1 MQYAGMNLSST
12 VSDGIMSSFA
22 FLAGTLV
29 ALIDCMYIVTSRI
42 FNLVV
47 LDIFVSIYCF
57 TVLILFMF
65 QSSLQAT
72 RTQKTYLL
80 TQLVKK
86 ESPKAVQ

>member
-1 MQYAGMNLSST
+1 MNLSST